1 MKKTWIIIGVIVL
14 IVGFIGINIWKN
26 TKTTYVKVETTTLEE
41 VEMQDTV
48 MTPGT
53 LQLQKEQYIYN
64 QPEKGEI
71 AEILVKEGDQ
81 VEEGD
86 ELLRYENKQLALE
99 KEQNELQLRS
109 LYLEID
115 DIKKQHNKLDKELEK
130 DKDNDMLQEEH
141 DQIWLQQ
148 QMRNIDLEQALLQ
161 KETIEEELEN
171 LTIYAEVDGTILSV
185 NEQAVSQGQMNEQSI
200 IRIGSLNNL
209 IVEGTISQYD
219 TLKISD
225 GQKVVLTSDAVPDEE
240 WEGEVSFIS
249 DLPED
254 VGGIGGE
261 GDSGVLYPVQVKLK
275 DKINLKPGF
284 KMLIEIVTE
293 EEKVKT
299 LPSNAVQ
306 QRDNENY
313 VYIVEDGK
321 AKEVEVKIGSVNT
334 EYMEI
339 LEGVTEEDQVI
350 INPSD
355 DIATGTEV
363 KVK

>member
-14 IVGFIGINIWKN
+14 IIGFIGINIWKN
-26 TKTTYVKVETTTLEE
+26 TKTTYVKVETTTIEE

-53 LQLQKEQYIYN
+53 LQLQKEQYIYY
-64 QPEKGEI
+64 QPEKGEV

-81 VEEGD
+81 VKKGD
-86 ELLRYENKQLALE
+86 ELLRYENKQLELE

-161 KETIEEELEN
+161 KETIEEDLEN
-171 LTIYAEVDGTILSV
+171 LTVYADVDGTILSLD
-185 NEQAVSQGQMNEQSI
+185 EQAVSQGQMNEQSI
-200 IRIGSLNNL
+200 IRIGSLHNV

-219 TLKISD
+219 TLKISE

-240 WEGEVSFIS
+240 WEGEVSFIG

-254 VGGIGGE
+254 SGGMGME
-261 GDSGVLYPVQVKLK
+261 GDSSVLYPVQVKLQ

-284 KMLIEIVTE
+284 KMLIEIVTK
-293 EEKVKT
+293 EEKVNT
-299 LPSNAVQ
+299 LPTNAVQ
-306 QRDNENY
+306 QKDNDSY
-313 VYIVEDGK
+313 VFIVEDGK
-321 AKEVEVKIGSVNT
+321 AKEVEVKIGSVNS

-339 LEGVTEEDQVI
+339 LEGVTKEDQVI
-350 INPSD
+350 MNPSE